1 MKVFLTSRAF
11 LILSLLWISSIP
23 TFAFFQNSSARVK
36 TKYEFTDARISEADT
51 LLKKRQYREA
61 LEAYQKAYDIYESES
76 FYEGMVY
83 AKERMGRAY
92 NRLKEDS
99 ISQSSFEHALRI
111 SQRNLPDNHL
121 LKAKLYLDRGLQ
133 NYRKRNFENSVSY
146 LDSSSK
152 VYFNSEYYDSALF
165 QSIVQYK
172 YYTYFFSN
180 ISNDTLI
187 KYLGERRKLLDFSK
201 GSITD
206 EIFLL
211 SDYASTYSRTG
222 NFQRAAAYAL
232 EAVRICEENAE
243 TIDPYY
249 YSDALFNLGRAL
261 NSQKEFPR
269 ALNVARKLVSSVESR
284 KGQSRDYLAYLNLLA
299 VVFNNL
305 KKYDSAA
312 MVFNSIITELEVRG
326 SLDTRFYRNSVM
338 NLGVCYQLMGSDS
351 LARLYLTKSLE
362 EEKRALGISSS
373 TISPNY
379 KYLGQF
385 YTGINSHKNGLM
397 YYDSALRVKLN
408 DKNYDILD
416 YPNEGSFEVTY
427 DALNLLKNKQESFV
441 NFFKSDAND
450 STKLLKKAIDYTE
463 STHQHLMARRK
474 DLEASQ
480 GKLFLSENFK
490 SLYEVG
496 LEAIYLIGPQASE
509 YFQEAFNFLGYSK
522 SMMFLEQAG
531 ELNGVQ
537 DKRLSVELRNDY
549 YAVKTEVDQL
559 EAEFNKYI
567 DFVTTSDT
575 LKNVNSRLID
585 ANARLEKAK
594 ESIAKALNRDR
605 ESQAEVF
612 GHNQFSEVQEYL
624 RKNPKTALIEYFVGD
639 DYIYVLAVSK
649 EQRLFKRVKHSLE
662 LKTALSSFFQIVSE
676 RPSIENYDKS
686 LEQFNVSAHVIYQSL
701 LDAILGEL
709 GNEINKLKIIP
720 DDQLSQLPFEAL
732 VKSQNREI
740 KSFKDLDYLI
750 NQYSVSYALSSKQV
764 GLIESKPKAKKKLLG
779 IGYSGGSSSDSGQR
793 SSNYG
798 ALPGTEEEI
807 RFLESKIEGKYLFGN
822 EGNKDTFL
830 KIAKDFD
837 VLHLAI
843 HGEANDSDRY
853 QSSLIFSGSD
863 NNSLKTNDLYLAG
876 LNARLAI
883 LSACESGLGQIN
895 KGEGTFSIARGFSLV
910 GVPSVVMSLWKVND
924 KISSKLMVDLHT
936 NLSDGQSV
944 DEALSG
950 VKRNY
955 LNDSDE
961 YTSHPYYWSAFV
973 SLGEEVKIDSQNFS
987 SYWIIA
993 VILLFFLFY
1002 GLRKRKGAN

>member
-11 LILSLLWISSIP
+11 LILSLLWLSNISV
-23 TFAFFQNSSARVK
+23 FGFFQDSPARVK
-36 TKYEFTDARISEADT
+36 TKYEFTDARISQADT
-51 LLKKRQYREA
+51 LLKKRQYEEA
-61 LEAYQKAYDIYESES
+61 LDAYQKAYDIYESES

-92 NRLKEDS
+92 SRIKEDS
-99 ISQSSFEHALRI
+99 LSQGSLEQALRI
-111 SQRNLPDNHL
+111 SVQNLKDNHL
-121 LKAKLYLDRGLQ
+121 LKARLYLERGLQ
-133 NYRKRNFENSVSY
+133 NYRKRDFENSASY

-152 VYFNSEYYDSALF
+152 VYSGSENYDSALF

-180 ISNDTLI
+180 KSNDTLI
-187 KYLGERRKLLDFSK
+187 KYLDERKKLFEFGK
-201 GSITD
+201 GSIAN

-232 EAVRICEENAE
+232 EAVRICEENSE

-269 ALNVARKLVSSVESR
+269 ALNVARKLVSSVEAR
-284 KGQSRDYLAYLNLLA
+284 KGQPRDYLAYLNLLA

-312 MVFNSIITELEVRG
+312 MVFKNIITELEIKG
-326 SLDTRFYRNSVM
+326 SSGTRFYRNSVM

-351 LARLYLTKSLE
+351 LARLYLVKSLE
-362 EEKRALGISSS
+362 EEKRAIGISSS

-379 KYLGQF
+379 KYLGQY
-385 YTGINSHKNGLM
+385 YTGISSYENGLM
-397 YYDSALRVKLN
+397 YYDSALRVKLM
-408 DKNYDILD
+408 DESYDILD
-416 YPNEGSFEVTY
+416 YPSEGSFEVTY

-441 NFFKSDAND
+441 NLFKSDAED

-463 STHQHLMARRK
+463 NTHQHLMARRK

-496 LEAIYLIGPQASE
+496 LEAIYLIRPQTNE
-509 YFQEAFNFLGYSK
+509 YFREAFNFLGYSK

-537 DKRLSVELRNDY
+537 DKRLSEELRNNY

-559 EAEFNKYI
+559 EAEFSKYI

-575 LKNVNSRLID
+575 LRDINSRLIN
-585 ANARLEKAK
+585 ANVRLEKVK
-594 ESIAKALNRDR
+594 ESIAKALNGEKEDK
-605 ESQAEVF
+605 SEVF
-612 GHNQFSEVQEYL
+612 GQNQFSEVLEYL
-624 RKNPKTALIEYFVGD
+624 EKNPKTALLEYFVGD

-649 EQRLFKRVKHSLE
+649 KQRIFKRVEHNIE
-662 LKTALSSFFQIVSE
+662 LKTSLTNFFRIISE
-676 RPSIENYDKS
+676 RPSIESYNES
-686 LEQFNVSAHVIYQSL
+686 LMQFNTSAQVLYNNL
-701 LDAILGEL
+701 LDPILSEVD
-709 GNEINKLKIIP
+709 NEINKLKIIP
-720 DDQLSQLPFEAL
+720 DEQLSQLPFEAL
-732 VKSQNREI
+732 VRSNKQGIE
-740 KSFKDLDYLI
+740 SFKDLDYLI
-750 NQYSVSYALSSKQV
+750 NHSVSYALSSKQV
-764 GLIESKPKAKKKLLG
+764 GLVESKPKAKKQLLG
-779 IGYSGGSSSDSGQR
+779 IGYSGGSSSSSGQR
-793 SSNYG
+793 SSNFG

-807 RFLESKIEGKYLFGN
+807 RFLESKIEGEYLFGN
-822 EGNKDTFL
+822 EGNKETFL

-843 HGEANDSDRY
+843 HGEANNSDRY
-853 QSSLIFSGSD
+853 QSSLIFSGSED
-863 NNSLKTNDLYLAG
+863 NSLKTNDLYLAG

-936 NLSDGQSV
+936 NLSYGLSV

-950 VKRNY
+950 VKRDY
-955 LNDSDE
+955 LSNSDQ

-973 SLGEEVKIDSQNFS
+973 SLGEEVKIDSKRDLS
-987 SYWIIA
+987 
-993 VILLFFLFY
+993 FLFIVIALSLFLVY
-1002 GLRKRKGAN
+1002 GLLKRKGAK